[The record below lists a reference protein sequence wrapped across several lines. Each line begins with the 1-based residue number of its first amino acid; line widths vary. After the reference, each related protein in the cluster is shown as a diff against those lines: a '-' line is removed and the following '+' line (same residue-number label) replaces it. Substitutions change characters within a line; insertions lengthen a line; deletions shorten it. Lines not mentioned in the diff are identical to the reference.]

1 MRAQANLPSGE
12 RLALTGFMAVN
23 RDKLKALPGDKLAE
37 LIKTDELELLFLHL
51 QSMRNFSAMV
61 ERLGGKQQP
70 APAAEPPI
78 APEPEEEQ
86 KGESGRKK

>member
-1 MRAQANLPSGE
+1 
-12 RLALTGFMAVN
+12 MAVN

-61 ERLGGKQQP
+61 QRLGGQQQP
-70 APAAEPPI
+70 APAAAPPI
-78 APEPEEEQ
+78 APEPET
-86 KGESGRKK
+86 KSDKKSKK